1 LCLAEGG
8 DRELSRTVGI
18 RRQTDGE
25 NENGK
30 DDEKKGKRANK
41 SWKRQVTQ
49 ATVRKIKLARKL
61 TH

>member
-49 ATVRKIKLARKL
+49 ATVR
-61 TH
+61 